1 MIAYLEGEIIGIGE
15 DNLVLRVGGLGVKVY
30 VPIAIRA
37 QARLGETMQ
46 LFTHLVVREDSLTL
60 FGFEKQE
67 DSTFFN
73 LLLGVNGVGPRTAL
87 AILSSLTVE
96 TMRRAVLSEM
106 PDIFARVSGVGKKT
120 AQKIILY
127 LQGKVG
133 TGVVLEGMPASD
145 VDAQVIDA
153 LTALGYSIVEAQT
166 ALQSLPRD
174 APQDLES
181 RLRLALQYFST

>member
-30 VPIAIRA
+30 VPIAIRT

-73 LLLGVNGVGPRTAL
+73 LLLHSRSY
-87 AILSSLTVE
+87 LS
-96 TMRRAVLSEM
+96 
-106 PDIFARVSGVGKKT
+106 VS
-120 AQKIILY
+120 
-127 LQGKVG
+127 
-133 TGVVLEGMPASD
+133 
-145 VDAQVIDA
+145 
-153 LTALGYSIVEAQT
+153 
-166 ALQSLPRD
+166 
-174 APQDLES
+174 
-181 RLRLALQYFST
+181 